1 MDDSWGVPFPE
12 IALNNWSLLFRAALA
27 GVLGALLLWLG
38 LWLAQYR
45 DATLVFP
52 QVTITADRLR
62 LAEGGGGSTEEGL
75 SVPSPRTGKPALILV
90 AESGFSARDYDQI
103 SWDINGLPENAA
115 LAVLWSSSVA
125 PGKGQTR
132 RLSALELATG
142 LVTLASEPAWQGQ
155 IVQLG
160 LLLKGAW
167 TSPLLVKSLSLH
179 RKVPSPMDVLEA
191 LGRDWKPSEPWT
203 QRSIN
208 FHIGVERGRWLT
220 PVTTLA
226 MWVATGFLVFVLISR
241 PLIRGSLAAG
251 FACLALTAWF
261 LLDVRWQWQLGERL
275 LATYQTYGGLT
286 MMERSGAAPDNQ
298 VRAAVGRIREQLPD
312 ELVRVFIIHQETSA
326 YLPGRI
332 RYHLLP
338 YPAYVGLSHLPGPDQ
353 VQAGDHLLVLAN
365 VTGVRYDP
373 QGGRLVGSTGG
384 LAVESRLAIPG
395 IGTLYRIQGG
405 P

>member
-1 MDDSWGVPFPE
+1 MDR
-12 IALNNWSLLFRAALA
+12 SLFFRANLA

-38 LWLAQYR
+38 LWFAHYL
-45 DATLVFP
+45 DATLVSP
-52 QVTITADRLR
+52 QLTFTAERLR
-62 LAEGGGGSTEEGL
+62 LAEGTGENTGEGL

-90 AESGFSARDYDQI
+90 AESGFPARDYQQI
-103 SWDINGLPENAA
+103 SWDIASFPENAT
-115 LAVLWSSSVA
+115 LAVAWTSSAA

-132 RLSALELATG
+132 LVSAVELAAG
-142 LVTLASEPAWQGQ
+142 LVALASEPAWQGQ
-155 IVQLG
+155 IVELG

-167 TSPLLVKSLSLH
+167 TSPVLVKSLSLH
-179 RKVPSPMDVLEA
+179 RKVPSPLDVLEA
-191 LGRDWKPSEPWT
+191 LERDWKPSEPWT

-208 FHIGVERGRWLT
+208 FHIGAERGRWLT

-226 MWVATGFLVFVLISR
+226 MWVAIGFLVFALISR

-261 LLDVRWQWQLGERL
+261 LLDARWQWQLGERL
-275 LATYQTYGGLT
+275 LATYQIYGGLT
-286 MMERSGAAPDNQ
+286 MTERPGAAPDHK
-298 VRAAVGRIREQLPD
+298 VRAAVGQIREQLPD
-312 ELVRVFIIHQETSA
+312 ELGRVFIIHQETSA

-338 YPAYVGLSHLPGPDQ
+338 YPAYAGLSHLPKPDQ
-353 VQAGDHLLVLAN
+353 VRGGDHLLVLAN
-365 VTGVRYDP
+365 VAGVRYDR

-384 LAVESRLAIPG
+384 LAVEPRLAIPG
-395 IGTLYRIQGG
+395 FGTLYRIQGG